1 MANTGKVIYG
11 IIGLCITIFL
21 IWGGSVG
28 SLVLRGTNSSQ
39 ALVVVGFLL
48 LIFDIYYLYTAIRD

>member
-39 ALVVVGFLL
+39 TLV
-48 LIFDIYYLYTAIRD
+48 A